1 MKITIIIRMDNA
13 AFEEGGEV
21 KRILNDMTRKMDDIV
36 RPGDNGNLRD
46 INGNAVGSW
55 KVEE

>member
-55 KVEE
+55 KAEE